1 LKKILVLIS
10 IFIVFVLIYLLSAT
24 FFNWF
29 TIAGIGPNLF
39 IIFALFIG
47 LFMGEIYGVT
57 IGAIMGVILD
67 LIISPIIRNKWYRF
81 GNHWFSGRNA
91 YEVVFKRQQNDH
103 NGYSHG
109 NDNCI

>member
-1 LKKILVLIS
+1 MKKILVIIS
-10 IFIVFVLIYLLSAT
+10 IFLVFILIYLLSAN

-29 TIAGIGPNLF
+29 TIAGIRPNLF

-67 LIISPIIRNKWYRF
+67 LIISPIIRNKWDSIRPCWIF
-81 GNHWFSGRNA
+81 GRNT
-91 YEVVFKRQQNDH
+91 YKTIFKR
-103 NGYSHG
+103 
-109 NDNCI
+109 